1 MVYTISNLR
10 EGTIMKKKI
19 WITIAAALVFVVSVE
34 AYAAVKCVP
43 DGRGGMCCWNIN
55 TDGPF
60 KPIGC

>member
-1 MVYTISNLR
+1 MN
-10 EGTIMKKKI
+10 KKI
-19 WITIAAALVFVVSVE
+19 WVAIVAALAFVVSVE
-34 AYAAVKCVP
+34 VYAAVKCVP